1 MSMTAFRPQSSPIQ
15 PTGLR
20 FEPAAVRVTVRDL
33 RTNALRELAGWWV
46 DARGRA
52 IFAVLLMP
60 IPVPMDRLAEEDRH
74 NG

>member
-1 MSMTAFRPQSSPIQ
+1 MTSFQPHSSPIQ

-33 RTNALRELAGWWV
+33 RTKTRRELAGWWV
-46 DARGRA
+46 DSHGRA